1 MKKLT
6 LTAVST
12 AMLAVAIG
20 ANMAPSF
27 AQSQPTTTTPPATKV
42 APAPAGTTNAPAP
55 TGTPTAQPPS
65 IEQLKL
71 TKDQQ
76 LKLSKLQQTVM
87 QKKIAV
93 LTPSQQQQVRT
104 AMQQGKSPTLTLT
117 VDQQN
122 QLKAIQTAALAQ
134 QDAILTPEQRLKVQE
149 MNKQYAPQP
158 R

>member
-6 LTAVST
+6 LTAAST
-12 AMLAVAIG
+12 AILGLAIA
-20 ANMAPSF
+20 ATAAPSF
-27 AQSQPTTTTPPATKV
+27 AQNQPNTTTTPATKV
-42 APAPAGTTNAPAP
+42 APAP
-55 TGTPTAQPPS
+55 TGTPAAQPPS
-65 IEQLKL
+65 IDQLKL

-76 LKLSKLQQTVM
+76 IKLSKLQQTVM

-122 QLKAIQTAALAQ
+122 QLRAIQTAALAQ
-134 QDAILTPEQRLKVQE
+134 QDAILTSEQKLKLQE
-149 MNKQYAPQP
+149 INKQYAPQQK
-158 R
+158 